1 MCSFTVCPMCVSD
14 DCFVYILF
22 VQFGETRRVLQVLR
36 TLLEEFREELREEE
50 ARRCQLQ
57 QSYAN
62 DKAAWEVKWAEMKCH
77 VAQVQMAS
85 QHPPLKGQ
93 DTICFFFFFPIRTQ
107 RKPVLFSLF
116 STCELTAP
124 LWPVFRFESK
134 ALE

>member
-1 MCSFTVCPMCVSD
+1 MCVSD

-22 VQFGETRRVLQVLR
+22 MQFGETRRVLQVLR

-93 DTICFFFFFPIRTQ
+93 DTICFFFFAFLHSEKTCFVFPFFY
-107 RKPVLFSLF
+107 L
-116 STCELTAP
+116 
-124 LWPVFRFESK
+124 
-134 ALE
+134 